1 MYYTIVKYEYGRAQ
15 AFFFQ
20 RYICHRDSGGPTI
33 WEDKKDK
40 KRAYLLGIIKS
51 SSADPNACE
60 SAMNNFYAT
69 IATKVPGKV
78 LKWVKSFKYPEIEEC
93 LRPKKPS
100 SLPKK

>member
-1 MYYTIVKYEYGRAQ
+1 M
-15 AFFFQ
+15 
-20 RYICHRDSGGPTI
+20 
-33 WEDKKDK
+33 
-40 KRAYLLGIIKS
+40 LGIIKS

-100 SLPKK
+100 SLPK